1 MNRREF
7 AGSALRGI
15 LGLAGI
21 SGITYQGRAIQ
32 QAAGDIPRVDL
43 HAHLAGPNAPT
54 PAEAVAL
61 SQKLGVRFGVAGEG
75 AEDKGVIA
83 FLERMEG
90 QPMWRGLQV
99 RVSSEWRKNISAQ
112 TLARIDYILS
122 DGLTFP
128 DNGRIIPIWSTKET
142 FADPQDFMDRY
153 VEHNL
158 RVLAQPIQIWAS
170 ATLLP
175 ASLKDRYDELWTPQ
189 RMDRLIQASVK
200 NSIAIEINSRWE
212 TPKAGFIR
220 RAKAAGAKFSI
231 GTDQHG
237 AEIGQ
242 IEYSLRVAK
251 ECGLTAADFFVPSR
265 EIGK

>member
-1 MNRREF
+1 MNRRDF
-7 AGSALRGI
+7 TGTTLRGI
-15 LGLAGI
+15 LGLAALSRMTG
-21 SGITYQGRAIQ
+21 QGNAAQ
-32 QAAGDIPRVDL
+32 LAAGDIPRVDL
-43 HAHLAGPNAPT
+43 HAHLGT
-54 PAEAVAL
+54 IKPADAAAI
-61 SQKLGVRFGVAGEG
+61 SQKLDVRFGLTGEG
-75 AEDKGVIA
+75 SNDKALEAFVQLTEDQ
-83 FLERMEG
+83 R
-90 QPMWRGLQV
+90 MWRGLQV
-99 RVSSEWRKNISAQ
+99 RVNTEWRKNISPQ
-112 TLARIDYILS
+112 TLARFDYVMS

-128 DNGRIIPIWSTKET
+128 DNGRVIPIWSTQQT
-142 FADPQDFMDRY
+142 FADPQDFMERY

-189 RMDRLIQASVK
+189 RMDRLIGAVVK
-200 NSIAIEINSRWE
+200 NNIAIEINSRWE

-251 ECGLTAADFFVPSR
+251 ECGLTAKDFFLPSR
-265 EIGK
+265 DPMK

>member
-1 MNRREF
+1 MNRRDF
-7 AGSALRGI
+7 AAITFGGI
-15 LGLAGI
+15 LSIFIAPKMTGQSKTVL
-21 SGITYQGRAIQ
+21 S
-32 QAAGDIPRVDL
+32 AAGDIPRVDL
-43 HAHLAGPNAPT
+43 HVHLAGPNAPT

-61 SQKLGVRFGVAGEG
+61 SQRLGVRFGVAGESATDEG
-75 AEDKGVIA
+75 LAA
-83 FLERMEG
+83 FLARMEG
-90 QPMWRGLQV
+90 QPMWRGQQV
-99 RVSSEWRKNISAQ
+99 RINTEWRKNISAQ
-112 TLARIDYILS
+112 NLARIDYILS

-128 DNGRIIPIWSTKET
+128 DNGKIMPIWSTKAT

-153 VEHNL
+153 VAHNL
-158 RVLAQPIQIWAS
+158 SVLALPIQIWAS
-170 ATLLP
+170 AILLP
-175 ASLKDRYDELWTPQ
+175 ESLKARYDELWTPQ